1 MSVSF
6 PTISIVVPTFNEEKN
21 IKICLDSIFKQDYPK
36 KLLEVFVVD
45 NYSIDK
51 TLQIAKKYPV
61 HILFNKVKDAQV
73 SKMIAFRKAKGDLF
87 YFTDADLEF
96 KSNDYLSRLVR
107 PLLDDASIVG
117 SFGRPVPSPH
127 DSSLNRFLSYDNL
140 QRDPVFEF
148 FSPSIESTIVEK
160 RKEYFLCKYKLGRI
174 TSTGRCLY
182 WRKILMRTQISKK
195 EKFMELD
202 NLVILVKNGFTNF
215 AYVPEAEEYHRH
227 MQGIKTIIRKRLRN
241 INRNY
246 IPNFETREYR
256 WFDLTRKR
264 DVIKI
269 IFWIFYAHS
278 ILPAFLKGCY
288 KAIKY
293 RDILCIW
300 YEPFLTLLLTDVILF
315 GFLSTMR
322 SRRMIVQNILA
333 K

>member
-1 MSVSF
+1 MKF
-6 PTISIVVPTFNEEKN
+6 PTISIVVPTLNEEKN
-21 IKICLDSIFKQDYPK
+21 IKTCLDSIFKQDYPK

-45 NYSIDK
+45 NYSTDK

-61 HILFNKVKDAQV
+61 KIIMSLVKDAQV
-73 SKMIAFRKAKGDLF
+73 SKMIALDRARGDLF

-96 KSNDYLSRLVR
+96 KSKDYLSRLVQ
-107 PLLDDASIVG
+107 PLLDDPSIVG
-117 SFGRPVPSPH
+117 SFGRPVPSPQ
-127 DSSLNRFLSYDNL
+127 DSNLNRFLSYDNL
-140 QRDPVFEF
+140 QRDPVLEF

-160 RKEYFLCKYKLGRI
+160 RKGYFLCLYKPGRI

-182 WRKILMRTQISKK
+182 WRKKIMQTPIAKK

-227 MQGIKTIIRKRLRN
+227 IQGIKTIIRKRLRN

-256 WFDLTRKR
+256 WFDLTKKK
-264 DVIKI
+264 DIAKI
-269 IFWIFYAHS
+269 IFWILYAH
-278 ILPAFLKGCY
+278 IVIPAFLRGCY
-288 KAIKY
+288 KAVKY
-293 RDILCIW
+293 RDFLCIW
-300 YEPFLTLLLTDVILF
+300 YEPFLTLVLTDIILF
-315 GFLSTMR
+315 GFLSNLR

-333 K
+333 R